1 MMHIIT
7 VLLNPADGAVQVVPS
22 EGLDLIM
29 TRKVLSVALSAISER
44 EIRERIERELA
55 EKAAQEVVEPDT
67 SEPPV
72 LDG

>member
-22 EGLDLIM
+22 EGLDLAT
-29 TRKVLSVALSAISER
+29 TRSVLSVALSAISER
-44 EIRERIERELA
+44 EMRERIEQELA